1 MFPGGASASAGD
13 VPALHCLRVHA
24 PHLGQVQQGLETED
38 RTLDLLLSTPLK
50 YCICVLVYPLAIGL
64 FLFTFIVLNLAP
76 FFYEIYFFFQT
87 VSNFKNG
94 ETRRRFPGT

>member
-24 PHLGQVQQGLETED
+24 PHLGQVQQGLERGED
-38 RTLDLLLSTPLK
+38 RTLDLLLSTPLNN
-50 YCICVLVYPLAIGL
+50 CIRVLVYPLPIGL

-87 VSNFKNG
+87 VLNKKKW
-94 ETRRRFPGT
+94 

>member
-24 PHLGQVQQGLETED
+24 PHLGQVQQGLERE
-38 RTLDLLLSTPLK
+38 REEHRGSNPGPPIVHLK
-50 YCICVLVYPLAIGL
+50 KFICVLVYPLAIGL

-87 VSNFKNG
+87 VLN
-94 ETRRRFPGT
+94 

>member
-13 VPALHCLRVHA
+13 VPALHSLRVHA

-38 RTLDLLLSTPLK
+38 RTLDLLLSTSGASTTGPREREDRTLDLLLFTPLK
-50 YCICVLVYPLAIGL
+50 YCICVHLLPIGL

-76 FFYEIYFFFQT
+76 FF
-87 VSNFKNG
+87 
-94 ETRRRFPGT
+94 